1 MTISMTPSLKSKA
14 LRNKALHNQSLNS
27 KALKNKALWLAP
39 LSAAVLMLA
48 GCNNS
53 ATPEEG
59 AAADTATDTPMNIKI
74 ATESSYKPFSYTD
87 ADGKLIGYEIELVDA
102 LCEQMQAECEVIS
115 QDWDGLIPGLN
126 AQKFDAI
133 IAGMSI
139 TPERKEVVEFT
150 DPYFHSGIVLIG
162 KKGDDISVADLAGQP
177 VASQRSTVAAQYL
190 QDEHA
195 NADIKLYDTQDNA
208 YLDLTSGRV
217 RAMMSD
223 KVTGIDWLKT
233 EAGQDYEVK
242 GQEISTDE
250 DAMGIAFRKGDP
262 LVAKFNKALAEL
274 KENGTYDQIT
284 GSYFGTSS
292 TAAAQK
298 AVATTDVKE
307 VLVVEDADANV
318 DADAVIAD
326 EEQAATN

>member
-1 MTISMTPSLKSKA
+1 MTLFIKSSTKPSITLS
-14 LRNKALHNQSLNS
+14 
-27 KALKNKALWLAP
+27 KALWLAP
-39 LSAAVLMLA
+39 LSAAMLMLA
-48 GCNNS
+48 ACSNSTAPEESAVADDS
-53 ATPEEG
+53 ATDAP
-59 AAADTATDTPMNIKI
+59 ISVKI

-87 ADGKLIGYEIELVDA
+87 ADGKLIGYEVELVDA
-102 LCEQMQAECEVIS
+102 LCAQMQAECELIS

-139 TPERKEVVEFT
+139 TSERLDFFVFT
-150 DPYFHSGIVLIG
+150 DPYFYTGIILIG
-162 KKGDDISVADLAGQP
+162 KKGDNITVADLDGQP
-177 VASQRSTVAAQYL
+177 VASQRSTVSSQYL
-190 QDEHA
+190 QDEYP

-233 EAGQDYEVK
+233 EAGTDYEVK
-242 GQEISTDE
+242 GEEISTDE

-262 LVAKFNKALAEL
+262 LVGKFNTALAEL
-274 KENGTYDQIT
+274 KANGTYDQIT

-292 TAAAQK
+292 TAAANK
-298 AVATTDVKE
+298 ATS
-307 VLVVEDADANV
+307 
-318 DADAVIAD
+318 
-326 EEQAATN
+326 

>member
-1 MTISMTPSLKSKA
+1 MTISMTSLMTSSMSK
-14 LRNKALHNQSLNS
+14 
-27 KALKNKALWLAP
+27 KALWLAP
-39 LSAAVLMLA
+39 LSAAMLMLA

-53 ATPEEG
+53 SAPAENAE
-59 AAADTATDTPMNIKI
+59 ADTATEAPLNIKI

-102 LCEQMQAECEVIS
+102 LCAQMKAECEVIS

-126 AQKFDAI
+126 AQKFDAA

-139 TPERKEVVEFT
+139 TPERKEVVDFS
-150 DPYFHSGIVLIG
+150 DPYFHSGIILIG
-162 KKGDDISVADLAGQP
+162 KKGDDLSVESLTGLP
-177 VASQRSTVAAQYL
+177 IASQRSTVASQYL

-195 NADIKLYDTQDNA
+195 DADIKLYDTQDNA

-217 RAMMSD
+217 RGMMSD

-233 EAGQDYEVK
+233 DAGKGYEVK
-242 GQEISTDE
+242 GEEISTND

-262 LVAKFNKALAEL
+262 LIAKFNAALAEL
-274 KENGTYDQIT
+274 KDNGTYDQIT

-298 AVATTDVKE
+298 AVATTDSVEE
-307 VLVVEDADANV
+307 VMVAEEEAPAN
-318 DADAVIAD
+318 
-326 EEQAATN
+326 

>member
-1 MTISMTPSLKSKA
+1 MTLSMTSSMSK
-14 LRNKALHNQSLNS
+14 
-27 KALKNKALWLAP
+27 KALWLAP
-39 LSAAVLMLA
+39 LSAAMLLLA
-48 GCNNS
+48 GCNDSS
-53 ATPEEG
+53 APAES
-59 AAADTATDTPMNIKI
+59 ADADTATEAPMNIKI

-102 LCEQMQAECEVIS
+102 LCAQMKAECEVIS

-126 AQKFDAI
+126 AQKFDAA

-139 TPERKEVVEFT
+139 TPERKEVVDFS
-150 DPYFHSGIVLIG
+150 DPYFHSGIILIG
-162 KKGDDISVADLAGQP
+162 KKGDDISIDSLKGQP
-177 VASQRSTVAAQYL
+177 IASQRSTVASQYL

-195 NADIKLYDTQDNA
+195 DADIKLYDTQDNA
-208 YLDLTSGRV
+208 YLDLTSGRA

-233 EAGQDYEVK
+233 DAGKDYEVK
-242 GQEISTDE
+242 GDEISTND

-262 LVAKFNKALAEL
+262 LIAKFNTALAEL
-274 KENGTYDQIT
+274 KDNGTYDQIT

-298 AVATTDVKE
+298 ASVTDGVDE
-307 VLVVEDADANV
+307 VLVV
-318 DADAVIAD
+318 D
-326 EEQAATN
+326 EEMPAEAATN

>member
-1 MTISMTPSLKSKA
+1 MTLSITSSMSK
-14 LRNKALHNQSLNS
+14 
-27 KALKNKALWLAP
+27 KALWIAP
-39 LSAAVLMLA
+39 FSAAMLMLA

-53 ATPEEG
+53 SAPAESAE
-59 AAADTATDTPMNIKI
+59 ADTATEAPMNIKI

-102 LCEQMQAECEVIS
+102 LCAQMKAECEVIS

-126 AQKFDAI
+126 AQKFDAA

-139 TPERKEVVEFT
+139 TPERKEVVDFS
-150 DPYFHSGIVLIG
+150 DPYFHSGIILIG
-162 KKGDDISVADLAGQP
+162 KKGDDISIDSLKGQP
-177 VASQRSTVAAQYL
+177 IASQRSTVASQYL

-195 NADIKLYDTQDNA
+195 DADIKLYDTQDNA
-208 YLDLTSGRV
+208 YLDLTSGRA

-233 EAGQDYEVK
+233 DAGKDYEVK
-242 GQEISTDE
+242 GDEISSDD

-262 LVAKFNKALAEL
+262 LVAKFNAALAEL
-274 KENGTYDQIT
+274 KDNGTYDQIT

-298 AVATTDVKE
+298 ASVTDGVDE
-307 VLVVEDADANV
+307 VIVVEEDAPA
-318 DADAVIAD
+318 
-326 EEQAATN
+326 EAATN

>member
-1 MTISMTPSLKSKA
+1 MMISSMKIKTM
-14 LRNKALHNQSLNS
+14 
-27 KALKNKALWLAP
+27 WLAP
-39 LSAAVLMLA
+39 LSAAMLMLA
-48 GCNNS
+48 GCSNGS
-53 ATPEEG
+53 APEES
-59 AAADTATDTPMNIKI
+59 AATDTTADAPMSVKI

-102 LCEQMQAECEVIS
+102 LCAQMKAECELIS

-126 AQKFDAI
+126 AQKFDAV

-150 DPYFHSGIVLIG
+150 DPYFHTGIILIG

-177 VASQRSTVAAQYL
+177 VASQRSTVSSQYL
-190 QDEHA
+190 QDEYPD
-195 NADIKLYDTQDNA
+195 ADIKLYDTQDNA

-233 EAGQDYEVK
+233 EAGQNYEVK
-242 GQEISTDE
+242 GDEISTEE

-262 LVAKFNKALAEL
+262 LVAKFNTALAEI
-274 KENGTYDQIT
+274 KADGTYDQIT
-284 GSYFGTSS
+284 GSYFGTST
-292 TAAAQK
+292 TAAAQE
-298 AVATTDVKE
+298 AETT
-307 VLVVEDADANV
+307 
-318 DADAVIAD
+318 
-326 EEQAATN
+326 TN

>member
-1 MTISMTPSLKSKA
+1 MTTLKTT
-14 LRNKALHNQSLNS
+14 
-27 KALKNKALWLAP
+27 KALWLAP
-39 LSAAVLMLA
+39 LSAAILMLA

-53 ATPEEG
+53 STPAEG
-59 AAADTATDTPMNIKI
+59 TAVDPAANDNTPVSVKI

-102 LCEQMQAECEVIS
+102 LCAQMKADCEIIS

-139 TPERKEVVEFT
+139 TPERQEVVEFT
-150 DPYFHSGIVLIG
+150 DPYFHTGIILIG
-162 KKGDDISVADLAGQP
+162 KKGDNISVNELATQP
-177 VASQRSTVAAQYL
+177 IASQRSTVAAQYL
-190 QDEHA
+190 QDEHPD
-195 NADIKLYDTQDNA
+195 ADIKLYDTQDNA

-223 KVTGIDWLKT
+223 KVTGIDWLQT
-233 EAGQDYEVK
+233 EAGQGYEVK
-242 GQEISTDE
+242 GAEISTDE

-262 LVAKFNKALAEL
+262 LVAKFNAALAEL
-274 KENGTYDQIT
+274 KANGTYDQIT

-298 AVATTDVKE
+298 AGTTGGVDK
-307 VLVVEDADANV
+307 VLVIEGEDANLDAN
-318 DADAVIAD
+318 AIIAT
-326 EEQAATN
+326 EEQAEAATN

>member
-1 MTISMTPSLKSKA
+1 MTISMTSLMTKKA
-14 LRNKALHNQSLNS
+14 F
-27 KALKNKALWLAP
+27 WLAP
-39 LSAAVLMLA
+39 LSAAMLMLA

-53 ATPEEG
+53 SAPTDSAE
-59 AAADTATDTPMNIKI
+59 ADAATDTPLNIKI

-102 LCEQMQAECEVIS
+102 LCAQMKAECEVIS

-126 AQKFDAI
+126 AQKFDAA

-139 TPERKEVVEFT
+139 TPERKEVVEFS
-150 DPYFHSGIVLIG
+150 DPYFHSGIILIG
-162 KKGDDISVADLAGQP
+162 KKGDDISVEALKGQP
-177 VASQRSTVAAQYL
+177 VASQRSTVASQYL

-195 NADIKLYDTQDNA
+195 DADVKLYDTQDNA

-233 EAGQDYEVK
+233 EAGKDYEVK
-242 GQEISTDE
+242 GQEISTND

-262 LVAKFNKALAEL
+262 LVAKFNAALAEL
-274 KENGTYDQIT
+274 KANGTYDQIT
-284 GSYFGTSS
+284 GSYFGTST

-298 AVATTDVKE
+298 TAANGSVE
-307 VLVVEDADANV
+307 QVVVVDEGNV
-318 DADAVIAD
+318 DANAVIA
-326 EEQAATN
+326 EEQTETATN

>member
-1 MTISMTPSLKSKA
+1 MTISMTSMTK
-14 LRNKALHNQSLNS
+14 
-27 KALKNKALWLAP
+27 KALWLAS
-39 LSAAVLMLA
+39 LSAAMLMLA

-53 ATPEEG
+53 SAPADSAEVD
-59 AAADTATDTPMNIKI
+59 AASDTPLNIKI

-102 LCEQMQAECEVIS
+102 LCAQMKAECEVIS

-126 AQKFDAI
+126 AQKFDAT

-139 TPERKEVVEFT
+139 TPERKEVVEFS
-150 DPYFHSGIVLIG
+150 DPYFHSGIILIG
-162 KKGDDISVADLAGQP
+162 KKGDDISVEGLEGQP
-177 VASQRSTVAAQYL
+177 VASQRSTVASQYL
-190 QDEHA
+190 QDEHD

-233 EAGQDYEVK
+233 EAGKDYEVK
-242 GQEISTDE
+242 GQEISTND

-262 LVAKFNKALAEL
+262 LVAKFNAALAEL
-274 KENGTYDQIT
+274 KANGTYDQIT
-284 GSYFGTSS
+284 GSYFGTST

-298 AVATTDVKE
+298 ATATGSVE
-307 VLVVEDADANV
+307 QVVVVDEGNV
-318 DADAVIAD
+318 DANAMIAE
-326 EEQAATN
+326 EEQTEAATN

>member
-1 MTISMTPSLKSKA
+1 MTISMTSSMKT
-14 LRNKALHNQSLNS
+14 
-27 KALKNKALWLAP
+27 KALWLAP
-39 LSAAVLMLA
+39 LSAAIIMLA

-53 ATPEEG
+53 STPEDS
-59 AAADTATDTPMNIKI
+59 AAADTATDAAPMKIKI

-102 LCEQMQAECEVIS
+102 LCAQMKADCELIS

-150 DPYFHSGIVLIG
+150 DPYFHTGIILIG
-162 KKGDDISVADLAGQP
+162 KKGDDISVDGLKDQP
-177 VASQRSTVAAQYL
+177 VASQRSTVASQYL

-195 NADIKLYDTQDNA
+195 EADIKLYDTQDNA

-233 EAGQDYEVK
+233 EAGKDYEVK

-250 DAMGIAFRKGDP
+250 DAMGIAFRKADP

-274 KENGTYDQIT
+274 KDNGTYDQIT

-298 AVATTDVKE
+298 AVATVGVKE
-307 VLVVEDADANV
+307 VMVVDDANV
-318 DADAVIAD
+318 
-326 EEQAATN
+326 EEQPAKAAGY

>member
-1 MTISMTPSLKSKA
+1 MTISMTSSMTK
-14 LRNKALHNQSLNS
+14 
-27 KALKNKALWLAP
+27 KALWLAP
-39 LSAAVLMLA
+39 LSAAMLMLA

-53 ATPEEG
+53 SAPADSAEAD
-59 AAADTATDTPMNIKI
+59 AASDTPLNIKI

-102 LCEQMQAECEVIS
+102 LCAQMKAECEVIS

-126 AQKFDAI
+126 AQKFDAA

-139 TPERKEVVEFT
+139 TPERKEVVEFS
-150 DPYFHSGIVLIG
+150 DPYFHSGIILIG
-162 KKGDDISVADLAGQP
+162 KKGDDISVEGLEGQP
-177 VASQRSTVAAQYL
+177 VASQRSTVASQYL
-190 QDEHA
+190 QDEHD

-233 EAGQDYEVK
+233 EAGKDYEVK
-242 GQEISTDE
+242 GQEISTND

-262 LVAKFNKALAEL
+262 LVAKFNAALAEL
-274 KENGTYDQIT
+274 KANGTYDQIT
-284 GSYFGTSS
+284 GSYFGTST

-298 AVATTDVKE
+298 ATATGSVE
-307 VLVVEDADANV
+307 QVVVVDEGNV
-318 DADAVIAD
+318 DANAMIAE
-326 EEQAATN
+326 EEQTEAATN

>member
-1 MTISMTPSLKSKA
+1 MTISMTSSMTK
-14 LRNKALHNQSLNS
+14 
-27 KALKNKALWLAP
+27 KALWLAP
-39 LSAAVLMLA
+39 LSAAMLMLA

-53 ATPEEG
+53 SAPADSAEAD
-59 AAADTATDTPMNIKI
+59 AASDTPLNIKI

-102 LCEQMQAECEVIS
+102 LCAQMKAECEVIS

-126 AQKFDAI
+126 AQKFDAT

-139 TPERKEVVEFT
+139 TPERKEVVEFS
-150 DPYFHSGIVLIG
+150 DPYFHSGIILIG
-162 KKGDDISVADLAGQP
+162 KKGDDISVEGLEGQP
-177 VASQRSTVAAQYL
+177 VASQRSTVASQYL
-190 QDEHA
+190 QDEHD

-233 EAGQDYEVK
+233 EAGKDYEVK
-242 GQEISTDE
+242 GQEISTND

-262 LVAKFNKALAEL
+262 LVAKFNAALAEL
-274 KENGTYDQIT
+274 KANGTYDQIT
-284 GSYFGTSS
+284 GSYFGTST

-298 AVATTDVKE
+298 TTATGSVE
-307 VLVVEDADANV
+307 QVVVVDKGNV
-318 DADAVIAD
+318 DANAMIAE
-326 EEQAATN
+326 EEQTEAVTN

>member
-1 MTISMTPSLKSKA
+1 MTISMTSSMSK
-14 LRNKALHNQSLNS
+14 
-27 KALKNKALWLAP
+27 KALWLAP
-39 LSAAVLMLA
+39 LSAAMLMLA

-53 ATPEEG
+53 SAPAENAE
-59 AAADTATDTPMNIKI
+59 ADTTAEAPLNIKI

-102 LCEQMQAECEVIS
+102 LCAQMKAECEVIS

-126 AQKFDAI
+126 AQKFDAA

-139 TPERKEVVEFT
+139 TPERKEVVDFS
-150 DPYFHSGIVLIG
+150 DPYFHSGIILIG
-162 KKGDDISVADLAGQP
+162 KKGDDLSVESLTGLP
-177 VASQRSTVAAQYL
+177 IASQRSTVASQYL

-195 NADIKLYDTQDNA
+195 DADIKLYDTQDNA

-217 RAMMSD
+217 RGMMSD

-233 EAGQDYEVK
+233 DAGKGYEVK
-242 GQEISTDE
+242 GEEISTND

-262 LVAKFNKALAEL
+262 LIAKFNAALAEL
-274 KENGTYDQIT
+274 KDNGTYDQIT

-298 AVATTDVKE
+298 AVATTDSVEE
-307 VLVVEDADANV
+307 VMVAEEEAPAN
-318 DADAVIAD
+318 
-326 EEQAATN
+326 

>member
-1 MTISMTPSLKSKA
+1 MTISMSK
-14 LRNKALHNQSLNS
+14 
-27 KALKNKALWLAP
+27 KALWLAP
-39 LSAAVLMLA
+39 LSAAMLMLA

-53 ATPEEG
+53 SAPAENAE
-59 AAADTATDTPMNIKI
+59 ADTATEAPLNIKI

-102 LCEQMQAECEVIS
+102 LCAQMKAECEVIS

-126 AQKFDAI
+126 AQKFDAA

-139 TPERKEVVEFT
+139 TPERKEVVDFS
-150 DPYFHSGIVLIG
+150 DPYFHSGIILIG
-162 KKGDDISVADLAGQP
+162 KKGDDLSVESLTGLP
-177 VASQRSTVAAQYL
+177 IASQRSTVASQYL

-195 NADIKLYDTQDNA
+195 DADIKLYDTQDNA

-217 RAMMSD
+217 RGMMSD

-233 EAGQDYEVK
+233 DAGKGYEVK
-242 GQEISTDE
+242 GEEISTND

-262 LVAKFNKALAEL
+262 LIAKFNAALAEL
-274 KENGTYDQIT
+274 KDNGTYDQIT

-298 AVATTDVKE
+298 AVATTDSVEE
-307 VLVVEDADANV
+307 VMVAEEEAPAN
-318 DADAVIAD
+318 
-326 EEQAATN
+326 

>member
-1 MTISMTPSLKSKA
+1 MTLSMTSLMTSSMSK
-14 LRNKALHNQSLNS
+14 
-27 KALKNKALWLAP
+27 KALWIAP
-39 LSAAVLMLA
+39 FSAAMLMLA

-53 ATPEEG
+53 SAPAENAE
-59 AAADTATDTPMNIKI
+59 ADTASEAPMNIKI

-102 LCEQMQAECEVIS
+102 LCAQMKAECEVIS

-126 AQKFDAI
+126 AQKFDAA

-139 TPERKEVVEFT
+139 TPERKEVVDFS
-150 DPYFHSGIVLIG
+150 DPYFHSGIILIG
-162 KKGDDISVADLAGQP
+162 KKGDDISIDSLKGQP
-177 VASQRSTVAAQYL
+177 IASQRSTVASQYL

-195 NADIKLYDTQDNA
+195 DADIKLYDTQDNA

-217 RAMMSD
+217 RGMMSD
-223 KVTGIDWLKT
+223 KVTGTDWLKT
-233 EAGQDYEVK
+233 EAGSGYEIK
-242 GQEISTDE
+242 GQEISSDD

-262 LVAKFNKALAEL
+262 LVAKFNAALAEL
-274 KENGTYDQIT
+274 KDNGTYDQIT

-298 AVATTDVKE
+298 AVVTDGVDE
-307 VLVVEDADANV
+307 VIVVEEDAPA
-318 DADAVIAD
+318 
-326 EEQAATN
+326 EAATN

>member
-1 MTISMTPSLKSKA
+1 MTISMTRSMSK
-14 LRNKALHNQSLNS
+14 
-27 KALKNKALWLAP
+27 KALWLAP
-39 LSAAVLMLA
+39 LSAAMLMLA

-53 ATPEEG
+53 SAPADSAE
-59 AAADTATDTPMNIKI
+59 ADAADAPLNIKI

-102 LCEQMQAECEVIS
+102 LCAQMKAECEVIS

-126 AQKFDAI
+126 AQKFDAA

-139 TPERKEVVEFT
+139 TPERKEVVDFS
-150 DPYFHSGIVLIG
+150 DPYFHSGIILIG
-162 KKGDDISVADLAGQP
+162 KKGDDLAIDALKGQP
-177 VASQRSTVAAQYL
+177 IASQRSTVASQYL
-190 QDEHA
+190 QDEHSD
-195 NADIKLYDTQDNA
+195 ADIKLYDTQDNA

-217 RAMMSD
+217 RGMMSD

-233 EAGQDYEVK
+233 EAGQNYEVK
-242 GQEISTDE
+242 GNEISSDD

-262 LVAKFNKALAEL
+262 LVAKFNKALSEL
-274 KENGTYDQIT
+274 KANGTYDQIT

-298 AVATTDVKE
+298 AVATEGVEE
-307 VLVVEDADANV
+307 VLVVDDGDVDAN
-318 DADAVIAD
+318 AVIAD
-326 EEQAATN
+326 QEQAEAATN

>member
-1 MTISMTPSLKSKA
+1 MTIPMKSSFVNRAK
-14 LRNKALHNQSLNS
+14 
-27 KALKNKALWLAP
+27 WLAP
-39 LSAAVLMLA
+39 LSAAMLMLA

-53 ATPEEG
+53 STPEER
-59 AAADTATDTPMNIKI
+59 AASDTATTDTPINIKI

-87 ADGKLIGYEIELVDA
+87 ADGKLIGYEVELVDA
-102 LCEQMQAECEVIS
+102 LCAQMQAECELIS

-150 DPYFHSGIVLIG
+150 DPYFHTGIILIG
-162 KKGDDISVADLAGQP
+162 KKGDAISVADLKGQP
-177 VASQRSTVAAQYL
+177 VASQRSTVSSQYL
-190 QDEHA
+190 QDEYPD
-195 NADIKLYDTQDNA
+195 ADIKLYDTQDNA

-233 EAGQDYEVK
+233 EAGKDYEVK
-242 GQEISTDE
+242 GQEISTEE

-262 LVAKFNKALAEL
+262 LVAKFNQALTEL
-274 KENGTYDQIT
+274 KANGVYDQIT
-284 GSYFGTSS
+284 GSYFGTST

-298 AVATTDVKE
+298 AVAIGGVEKVVVVDDGDV
-307 VLVVEDADANV
+307 DAN
-318 DADAVIAD
+318 AMIAK
-326 EEQAATN
+326 EEQTEAATN

>member
-1 MTISMTPSLKSKA
+1 MTLSITSSMSK
-14 LRNKALHNQSLNS
+14 
-27 KALKNKALWLAP
+27 KALWLAP
-39 LSAAVLMLA
+39 LSAAMLLLA
-48 GCNNS
+48 GCNDSS
-53 ATPEEG
+53 APAENAE
-59 AAADTATDTPMNIKI
+59 ADTATEAPMNIKI

-102 LCEQMQAECEVIS
+102 LCAQMKAECEVIS

-126 AQKFDAI
+126 AQKFDAA

-139 TPERKEVVEFT
+139 TPERKEVVDFS
-150 DPYFHSGIVLIG
+150 DPYFHSGIILIG
-162 KKGDDISVADLAGQP
+162 KKGDDISIDSLKGQP
-177 VASQRSTVAAQYL
+177 IASQRSTVSSQYL

-195 NADIKLYDTQDNA
+195 DADIKLYDTQDNA
-208 YLDLTSGRV
+208 YLDLTSGRA

-233 EAGQDYEVK
+233 DAGKDYEVK
-242 GQEISTDE
+242 GDEISTND

-262 LVAKFNKALAEL
+262 LIAKFNTALAEL
-274 KENGTYDQIT
+274 KDNGTYDQIT

-298 AVATTDVKE
+298 ASVTDGVDE
-307 VLVVEDADANV
+307 VLVV
-318 DADAVIAD
+318 D
-326 EEQAATN
+326 EEMPAEAATN